1 MKKIYLT
8 LLSIFLGV
16 YGFSQTVLINPTG
29 NGGFES
35 GANFFFNNW
44 TVVNGGTNQWAVGT
58 GSVNNG
64 GRGAYIGNG
73 TTFTGTNSPAI
84 NHFYRSG
91 SLSIPAGATNAFL
104 SFRYTQP
111 VIDAFNDSFIVSVTP
126 TLTTTPVAGTTVS
139 PLHNK
144 IYVNTSTAYPG
155 YVEVG
160 PIDLTALAGIPFRL
174 VFTHINNGSGPIGI
188 PAVDSIS
195 LSYCNL
201 TPISGLFS
209 FCQNNTQTLTNA
221 TTGGTW
227 SSSNPAVATVG
238 SFTGTATVVTGVS
251 AGTSVISY
259 VVGSCSTTRTI
270 TINPAPAPVT
280 GTFTVCAGST
290 TTLSSG
296 PAGGFFSTS
305 TATVANVNPS
315 TGIVTGNSAGTANI
329 TYTISFGCN
338 TSATV
343 TVHATPALA
352 NVTGGG
358 SFCASGSGVP
368 VGLDA
373 SNPGFDY
380 LLSDGTSTVAT
391 VPGTGAP
398 INFGLFTAAGTYTVS
413 GSSPTTGCGRN
424 MAGSAVITI
433 ASPVV
438 PSVTI
443 NTSGSL
449 ICSGSAETFTAIPV
463 NEGTTPVYQWYVNGS
478 ATGTGVSYAYT
489 PASGDIVSVTLYP
502 GGICTVP
509 DSANGDLT
517 VVVTPIATPS
527 VSIAA
532 SSNPAC
538 LGSMVMFAATPSF
551 GGASPSYLWTKNGIN
566 VATGATYT
574 YIPANGDVV
583 FCQLTSSYACRS
595 ADNVTSS
602 TITMAVEAS
611 GMTPVVNI
619 SAVPGT
625 NITPGTMVTFTAIT
639 SGGASAL
646 SYQWLVN
653 GVAITGATSTIYSS
667 STLVNGDIVT
677 CQVTNMD
684 ACKKMI
690 LKSVVITTGSTG
702 IASPEASAVLTL
714 SPNPNKGS
722 FVLHGSVPAS
732 ERVTVKI
739 NNLLGQTVY
748 EHKTT
753 SASGI
758 LNEQILLQNIPAGMY
773 ILNVNSGNKNQVIHF
788 VISN

>member
-1 MKKIYLT
+1 MKKIYLI
-8 LLSIFLGV
+8 LLGICFSLSS
-16 YGFSQTVLINPTG
+16 YSQTFLFTPNFS
-29 NGGFES
+29 GGFEN
-35 GANFFFNNW
+35 GPNFALNNW
-44 TVVNGGTNQWAVGT
+44 TSVNGAANQWAVGN
-58 GSVNNG
+58 GSVNIG
-64 GRGAYIGNG
+64 ARGAYIGTATN
-73 TTFTGTNSPAI
+73 FVGTNTPAI
-84 NHFYRSG
+84 NHFYRNG
-91 SLSIPAGATNAFL
+91 SLLIPAGATNAVL
-104 SFRYTQP
+104 SFRYRQP

-126 TLTTTPVAGTTVS
+126 TLTPTPAAGATLS

-144 IYVNTSTAYPG
+144 IYVNTATAYTG
-155 YVEVG
+155 YIEVG
-160 PIDLTALAGIPFRL
+160 PLDLTALAGIPFRL
-174 VFTHINNGSGPIGI
+174 VFTHVNDGSGPIGI

-201 TPISGLFS
+201 TTISGLFS
-209 FCQNNTQTLTNA
+209 FCQNTTQTLTNA
-221 TTGGTW
+221 TPGGTW

-280 GTFTVCAGST
+280 GTFSVCAGST

-305 TATVANVNPS
+305 MATVANVNPT

-398 INFGLFTAAGTYTVS
+398 VNFGLFTAAGTYTVS

-449 ICSGSAETFTAIPV
+449 ICTGSAETFTAIPV
-463 NEGTTPVYQWYVNGS
+463 NEGTTPAYQWYVNGS

-489 PASGDIVSVTLYP
+489 PVSGDIVSVTLYP
-502 GGICTVP
+502 GGICTLP
-509 DSANGDLT
+509 DSATNSYT
-517 VVVTPIATPS
+517 VVVTPISTPS
-527 VSIAA
+527 VSISA

-538 LGSMVMFAATPSF
+538 QGSMVMFAATPSF
-551 GGASPSYLWTKNGIN
+551 GGPAPSYLWTKNGVN
-566 VATGATYT
+566 VATGSSYT
-574 YIPANGDVV
+574 YIPANGDLVY
-583 FCQLTSSYACRS
+583 CQLTSNYACRS
-595 ADNVTSS
+595 VDIAMSS
-602 TITMAVEAS
+602 TITMAVEVS
-611 GMTPVVNI
+611 GLTPVVNI
-619 SAVPGT
+619 SAFPGT
-625 NITPGTMVTFTAIT
+625 NISPGTTVTFTAIT

-646 SYQWLVN
+646 AYQWLVN
-653 GVAITGATSTIYSS
+653 GIAITGATNTTYSS
-667 STLVNGDIVT
+667 NTLVNGDIVT
-677 CQVTNMD
+677 CQATNMD
-684 ACKKMI
+684 ACKKMA

-702 IASPEASAVLTL
+702 IALPASSTAFTL

-722 FVLHGSVPAS
+722 FVLHGNVPVS
-732 ERVTVKI
+732 ETVTIKI
-739 NNLLGQTVY
+739 NNLIGQTVY
-748 EHKTT
+748 EKKTST
-753 SASGI
+753 SSGL
-758 LNEQILLQNIPAGMY
+758 LNEQILLQNTPAGMY
-773 ILNVNSGNKNQVIHF
+773 MLNLNSGNKNHVMHF
-788 VISN
+788 VVTN